1 MAKSLCNNSHKEKKM
16 EFKHKEEIVIV
27 DEKKTSV
34 FEAKQVKAEE
44 YPCKEAD
51 KLCNKRWLETLSDC
65 A

>member
-1 MAKSLCNNSHKEKKM
+1 MMAKSLCNNSHKENKM

-34 FEAKQVKAEE
+34 FEAKQVKPDAPKQPEQPKVNNWIDA
-44 YPCKEAD
+44 Y
-51 KLCNKRWLETLSDC
+51 SDC